1 MRTPNPPMSH
11 PGIAPGSLPGASGT
25 PSGPGSSRAVAEA
38 AAHKHG
44 GERFPVR
51 AQVFVGPMKAGVITE
66 GASGERGFGPTAW
79 QVGAYL
85 GATIDLS
92 LEGLLL
98 RAARPLELGERV
110 PLRLLLPGRTTEV
123 SALGRVVR
131 VDAQTYAPDHAVA
144 LHFDQLSDEARQ
156 QISDLFTAAAAGR
169 GFHYRVERYV
179 GEPGQPVAQ
188 EGRLVISL
196 SGVLNAGVDL
206 TPLKQLRGELDFK
219 LRDFR
224 RISSDSIQSWLDLV
238 RSLTGASRI
247 RLCECPIAFIQQANA
262 ISNLLDNTE
271 VVSFFA
277 PYLCPACRRDEEVLL
292 DVRRD
297 LVDDRGQLMRR
308 PPPRSCPECNG
319 ALVFD
324 DIPERYFMFL

>member
-1 MRTPNPPMSH
+1 M
-11 PGIAPGSLPGASGT
+11 
-25 PSGPGSSRAVAEA
+25 
-38 AAHKHG
+38 
-44 GERFPVR
+44 R
-51 AQVFVGPMKAGVITE
+51 AQVFVGPMKAGALAE
-66 GASGERGFGPTAW
+66 GGAGPERGDRGFGPTAW

-131 VDAQTYAPDHAVA
+131 LDAQTYAPDHAVA
-144 LHFDQLSDEARQ
+144 VHFDQLSDEARQ
-156 QISDLFTAAAAGR
+156 QIGDLFTAAAAGR

-179 GEPGQPVAQ
+179 GEPGQPVPPA
-188 EGRLVISL
+188 GRLVISL

-292 DVRRD
+292 DVRHD
-297 LVDDRGQLMRR
+297 LVDGRGQLMRR
-308 PPPRSCPECNG
+308 PPPRSCPDCGG